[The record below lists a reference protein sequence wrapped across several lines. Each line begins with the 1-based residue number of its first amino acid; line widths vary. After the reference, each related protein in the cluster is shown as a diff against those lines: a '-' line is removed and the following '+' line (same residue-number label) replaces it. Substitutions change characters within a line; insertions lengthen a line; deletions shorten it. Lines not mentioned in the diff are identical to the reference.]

1 MSQMQLDRAAIA
13 ARIPHAG
20 AMCLLHEVL
29 AWDAQQITARAINH
43 RDAGHPLRN
52 AQGLP
57 VTAGIEYAAQ
67 AMAVHG
73 SLLGDG
79 RPRAGRLASVRGV
92 QTRLRWLDQI
102 EDDLTVQAQRISA
115 DDAGMVYDFQLHAGA
130 QLLLQGRASIALL
143 APNP

>member
-1 MSQMQLDRAAIA
+1 MRLDRAAIA

-29 AWDAQQITARAINH
+29 AWDAQQIRARAVNH
-43 RDAGHPLRN
+43 RDPGHPLRGTG
-52 AQGLP
+52 GLP

-92 QTRLRWLDQI
+92 QAHIRWLDQAD
-102 EDDLTVQAQRISA
+102 DDLTITTQRLSGDA
-115 DDAGMVYDFQLHAGA
+115 AGMVYDFQLYAGA
-130 QLLLQGRASIALL
+130 RLLLQGRASIALL
-143 APNP
+143 PNPTNL

>member
-1 MSQMQLDRAAIA
+1 MTLDHTAIA

-29 AWDAQQITARAINH
+29 AWDTQQIMARAINH
-43 RDAGHPLRN
+43 RAPEHPLRTP
-52 AQGLP
+52 AGLP

-67 AMAVHG
+67 AVAVHG

-92 QTRLRWLDQI
+92 QAHVRWLDQI
-102 EDDLTVQAQRISA
+102 ADDLAITAQRISG
-115 DDAGMVYDFQLHAGA
+115 DATGMVYDFQLHAGKR
-130 QLLLQGRASIALL
+130 LLLQGRASIALL
-143 APNP
+143 DRHTP